1 MPLLF
6 ILMKGY
12 DNMIR
17 VTNKEADTI
26 PFKDLEVNPGEAATF
41 ILRTGVISPLKFRT
55 YKTKYML
62 KLEKVIGFIDSPL
75 EFNSIDLETG
85 CLYSCDENEPV
96 IPVDFKLEEVKK
108 EIL

>member
-1 MPLLF
+1 
-6 ILMKGY
+6 
-12 DNMIR
+12 MIR
-17 VTNKEADTI
+17 VINKENGAI

-41 ILRTGVISPLKFRT
+41 ILRTGVISPLKFAT

-62 KLEKVIGFIDSPL
+62 KLEKVVGFIDSPL

-85 CLYSCDENEPV
+85 CLYSCGETDLV
-96 IPVDFKLEEVKK
+96 VPVDFKLEQIEK